1 MYPPADGCDMSEAF
15 SIEPFSIDN
24 GSTEFE
30 GFGKQSYEH
39 LNPMMGD
46 QFERPN
52 INQPSTSQQQ
62 PPNVQQQPPNV
73 QQQPPSN
80 VQQSPNVQQPPNVQ
94 QRPPNVQQQRPP
106 FNGGRPP
113 KQNPIV
119 HRDIHIVNNRPSHM
133 NRPLPAKKYRR
144 PVINNT
150 YIDKSRY
157 VRRPRKQ
164 NNDNNWLWIIIG
176 ILIFF
181 NIVLSVMYVSKK

>member
-52 INQPSTSQQQ
+52 INQPPNVQQR
-62 PPNVQQQPPNV
+62 PLSNVQQQPL
-73 QQQPPSN
+73 SN
-80 VQQSPNVQQPPNVQ
+80 V

>member
-52 INQPSTSQQQ
+52 INQPSTS
-62 PPNVQQQPPNV
+62 
-73 QQQPPSN
+73 
-80 VQQSPNVQQPPNVQ
+80 
-94 QRPPNVQQQRPP
+94 QQQRPP